1 MLFDR
6 GIFAFSFEKK
16 KAYDWCQLF
25 ADPLTI
31 ISSESF
37 LFNCHDSSLQRIS
50 ITNNNTSNMEER
62 THTMSYRRKR
72 KQSTVRRCYVF
83 ATAALS
89 ATLLLQATVPSS
101 FAFHQSSSSSRYA
114 PSVHRFMARSLA
126 KEGYDSC
133 QGNKEEFELRVGRA
147 LDILRSDY
155 PDILTKQPNFNI
167 YSNDIEVVDPSGV
180 KVHGISAYKN
190 SFRILHALVRFIY
203 CPARSSLTF
212 RMCFDKA
219 RQNIR
224 IHWNA
229 EVIPREIFGGSRTT
243 LHVDGISVYE
253 ISQVTGEIV
262 QHRIEHLLM
271 NNMPIQPKEGVIEAL
286 KQQHTVTV
294 PSFSRDDSLEHVFR
308 LAEGDSLNMV
318 TPFQQHVRLF
328 SDPQS
333 SSLFAFEATSDDN
346 EENHVVNEQYPG
358 LDWDALET
366 KNKSRMKFGL
376 KALTPEEFLQLQSQ
390 VKEMDEKQK
399 QLAAEAAAAAASAKK
414 EPKPMNFFEKLMGGD
429 LLKDT
434 CESNF
439 DCNRPEICCDFGFKK
454 MCCSSGALVGLQNMQ
469 RRPQMIPVRVPVE
482 VPPDVDRY

>member
-1 MLFDR
+1 M
-6 GIFAFSFEKK
+6 
-16 KAYDWCQLF
+16 Q
-25 ADPLTI
+25 T
-31 ISSESF
+31 
-37 LFNCHDSSLQRIS
+37 
-50 ITNNNTSNMEER
+50 
-62 THTMSYRRKR
+62 
-72 KQSTVRRCYVF
+72 
-83 ATAALS
+83 
-89 ATLLLQATVPSS
+89 TVPSS
-101 FAFHQSSSSSRYA
+101 TAFHQTSSFSRFTSS
-114 PSVHRFMARSLA
+114 PSNLVKQRLVACPVA
-126 KEGYDSC
+126 KNDYDSC

-180 KVHGISAYKN
+180 KVHGLSAYKN

-203 CPARSSLTF
+203 CPARSTLTF

-253 ISQVTGEIV
+253 ISQMTGEIV

-286 KQQHTVTV
+286 KQQHTVSV
-294 PSFSRDDSLEHVFR
+294 PSFSRDDSLEHIF
-308 LAEGDSLNMV
+308 SLTESESSSSSSLLMGNIV
-318 TPFQQHVRLF
+318 APFQPQLAGLF
-328 SDPQS
+328 SNPAS

-346 EENHVVNEQYPG
+346 EENHLGNEQYPG
-358 LDWDALET
+358 LDWEALET
-366 KNKSRMKFGL
+366 KNKSRKKFGL
-376 KALTPEEFLQLQSQ
+376 KPLTPEEFLQLQSQ
-390 VKEMDEKQK
+390 VKEMDEIQK
-399 QLAAEAAAAAASAKK
+399 QRAADAAAAASAAASAKN
-414 EPKPMNFFEKLMGGD
+414 EQRPSSFLDKLMGGD

-469 RRPQMIPVRVPVE
+469 RQPQMIPIRVPVE
-482 VPPDVDRY
+482 MPPDLDQY